1 MSQAERQNAGSDEPD
16 VLLDVPVLKVEEI
29 DLEVEGLRAHDTR
42 HPPPYG
48 RMGGSM
54 SVRGQERRVR
64 EVMRRSDEVA
74 IRSER
79 RIQGA
84 ARGTSEIVL
93 FRQEGL
99 IIESPR
105 EER

>member
-1 MSQAERQNAGSDEPD
+1 
-16 VLLDVPVLKVEEI
+16 
-29 DLEVEGLRAHDTR
+29 
-42 HPPPYG
+42 
-48 RMGGSM
+48 M

-74 IRSER
+74 SRSER
-79 RIQGA
+79 RTQGA
-84 ARGTSEIVL
+84 APGTSKMVL

-99 IIESPR
+99 TIESSR